1 MRRALVAVAVEIGV
15 LPACNPTPCLN
26 FDLGFGSRC
35 DEGTLAQRDDPLIVG
50 FPLEQV
56 DSQRMGHMRVGET
69 IPLQIHGNGIVR
81 VAWISSD
88 PRVASV
94 RSVTNVS
101 GALVGLAPGSTT
113 ITADLVYSDDSRGNA
128 VLWACQDN
136 STTSCTHVSVLQVSP

>member
-1 MRRALVAVAVEIGV
+1 
-15 LPACNPTPCLN
+15 
-26 FDLGFGSRC
+26 
-35 DEGTLAQRDDPLIVG
+35 
-50 FPLEQV
+50 
-56 DSQRMGHMRVGET
+56 MGHMRVGET
-69 IPLQIHGNGIVR
+69 IPLQIHVNGIVR